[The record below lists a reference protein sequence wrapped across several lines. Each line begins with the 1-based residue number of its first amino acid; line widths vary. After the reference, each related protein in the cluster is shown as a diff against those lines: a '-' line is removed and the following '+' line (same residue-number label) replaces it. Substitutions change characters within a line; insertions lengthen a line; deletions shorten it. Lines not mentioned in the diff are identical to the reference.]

1 MFLNMKV
8 LTIFSR
14 FCNRYA
20 YSVYH
25 GNLNHFDLDRRRNRR
40 LTGFGILLQAAL
52 SRVFSG

>member
-25 GNLNHFDLDRRRNRR
+25 GNLNHFDLYRCRNHR
-40 LTGFGILLQAAL
+40 FIAL
-52 SRVFSG
+52 